1 MVRLQ
6 SLADIMELPGSGI
19 VVSDQLIKENPL
31 LIKRFLRGTL
41 KGFQYLEDPRNRDEI
56 VNSISKDF
64 NLEPDIAATNYKFML
79 SILSKEGMISRRA
92 IENGIELTRQRIK
105 TNEPAA
111 ELAKKMYDFSLLEE
125 VQKGK

>member
-1 MVRLQ
+1 
-6 SLADIMELPGSGI
+6 
-19 VVSDQLIKENPL
+19 VVSDQLIRDNPL
-31 LIKRFLRGTL
+31 LIKRFLHGTL

-56 VNSISKDF
+56 VNLISKDF